1 MFWKLKRSEVVILK
15 LDDLA
20 GLLGKTRFEV
30 EEMLKSSDIIELNL
44 NERKQRFEE
53 DSDDLKI
60 YE

>member
-1 MFWKLKRSEVVILK
+1 MVILK